1 MELSQGYDK
10 DGKSLGKQVKAA
22 FGPSWKDVLYEKNL
36 VEGKV
41 DPGSPA
47 VLIIA
52 TSAIRAIEV
61 LRSETFPS
69 TGH

>member
-1 MELSQGYDK
+1 MELSPGSNQD
-10 DGKSLGKQVKAA
+10 DKSLGKQIKAA
-22 FGPSWKDVLYEKNL
+22 FGPSWKEVLYEKNL
-36 VEGKV
+36 VDGKV

-47 VLIIA
+47 VLVIA

-61 LRSETFPS
+61 LRSETFHF